1 MTTTAEPIVSRFADA
16 FWDEQHYGVDAI
28 SQRLVNATQTCE
40 EIKKLYEIRS
50 QMEGDYGDRLLK
62 LSQLIVGQDEDG
74 TLAESLSHI
83 PSALETTARAHMDL
97 AQQLLHHL
105 QSPLDIFIKEQ
116 SELYTAKQRRIQE
129 TIKAK
134 SKSHERMIQAKGA
147 YVSECDKLKEIYR
160 YLEECIASADEQTQA
175 ETDRDSCL
183 KNINRMEQ
191 DYRQSI
197 DDYNDVIMNWVDE
210 WRATC
215 DIYQQLEEKRI
226 RFVRSS
232 LWAFANMMSS
242 VYIVDDQ
249 CCERIRTALELTDVD
264 KDIYSFV
271 ENHGT
276 GKALPGFIEFED
288 AMPHMP
294 PPPVHPVNA
303 AQRLDSD
310 NQQQQPDSIEIK
322 ALPTVPTMT
331 KHRTDVESPQQNIV
345 AAASL
350 TSSSQHSTA
359 QSPMDHQ
366 PVQQLDT
373 RSLDSQQPHQ
383 SEAMAFAAQ
392 AIENMIQ
399 DDVDKNQEIPV
410 TLSEHKL
417 APQELPAAQSSP
429 PSDQLHNMDESKPP
443 TAPQPATMQ
452 SLKDNTNRPSS
463 VTSRESNQARL
474 KPVPN
479 PIFSRNKDIDSAP
492 KPSTVPP
499 ALDTKQQPTSD
510 DSDNDRQ
517 LAELI
522 STAVLAAAGTH
533 SETKGDDDN
542 GKTKD
547 DISKTDINHNISD
560 NDKKKKENDSILISD
575 DESEDSYKYPVR
587 PPPKDEKWVISSIR
601 RPQMVPVRSTNARVY
616 DGTATPRGSM
626 IRASATDVNT
636 EQQQQQ
642 NISTPSLT
650 AVATTTADA
659 TAAADDQHSP
669 QQQEPSPEANV
680 SGKMNRPHPP
690 LKIEIPNKNSIK
702 AAAQEAI
709 AAGRAHTQHH
719 AHTPQQSQKQPQ
731 QQPQQYLQNDTIGIR
746 PPPWQQEG
754 SSAGQQQQQP
764 TYRQYGSPNYN
775 QRFSQQPPQQSQQPQ
790 QQTGGGLHRYGS
802 VSGPRVAPGAITSVD
817 NGYGVKHYNKNGK
830 DFGKFMK
837 GVLKSG
843 ENRPLSSDVSG
854 GMGKPT
860 PTSAVDL
867 NTPPPSTKKEKAGRF
882 SLGIFGNKK
891 DKDKRHQ
898 KENRDSILQ
907 GQSHQQTPPANVL
920 ISGPPGGGPLTTNRY
935 HGNNNTGNGAIV
947 SSPSLPSGTNPS
959 ATQPATDSNSIP
971 SATSYPPQKQY
982 HHRQQPNNLSASTP
996 QTQSQQQQSSSQ
1008 QQQQQKQQQQ
1018 QQQQPLAQSNVS
1030 LDKNHLSD
1038 GTPIMHYARAVWSF
1052 TASIP
1057 MEMSFSAGDR
1067 VAVVKKQADGWW
1079 DAELQG
1085 PKKTRGL
1092 VPGNYM
1098 EIE

>member
-1 MTTTAEPIVSRFADA
+1 MATTVEPIGSRFADA
-16 FWDEQHYGVDAI
+16 FWDEQHNGVDAI

-129 TIKAK
+129 TVKAK
-134 SKSHERMIQAKGA
+134 GKSHERMIQAKSA

-160 YLEECIASADEQTQA
+160 YLEECIASADEQAQA
-175 ETDRDSCL
+175 GADRESCL
-183 KNINRMEQ
+183 KNVNAMEQ

-197 DDYNDVIMNWVDE
+197 DDYNDVIMNWIDE

-294 PPPVHPVNA
+294 PPPVHPINA
-303 AQRLDSD
+303 AQRPDSD

-322 ALPTVPTMT
+322 ALPTVPAIT
-331 KHRTDVESPQQNIV
+331 KHNTDEESPQQNIV
-345 AAASL
+345 PAPSV
-350 TSSSQHSTA
+350 TSTSQHSTA
-359 QSPMDHQ
+359 QSPTDHQ
-366 PVQQLDT
+366 LVQQLDT
-373 RSLDSQQPHQ
+373 RSLNSQHPRQ

-429 PSDQLHNMDESKPP
+429 PSEQLHNVDESKPP
-443 TAPQPATMQ
+443 AAPQPATMQ
-452 SLKDNTNRPSS
+452 SLKDDTNRPSS

-479 PIFSRNKDIDSAP
+479 PAFSRNKDINSTP
-492 KPSTVPP
+492 EPSTVPA
-499 ALDTKQQPTSD
+499 ALDTKKQPTSD

-522 STAVLAAAGTH
+522 STAVLVAAGTH
-533 SETKGDDDN
+533 SETKEDD
-542 GKTKD
+542 G
-547 DISKTDINHNISD
+547 
-560 NDKKKKENDSILISD
+560 NDKKRTDTNKKDIDQNIHDNDNKKKGSDSILISD

-616 DGTATPRGSM
+616 DGTATPRGSI
-626 IRASATDVNT
+626 IRASVMDVNT
-636 EQQQQQ
+636 EQRQQQQQQQQ
-642 NISTPSLT
+642 NTSTPSLT
-650 AVATTTADA
+650 AGATTAPDATTT
-659 TAAADDQHSP
+659 ADDQHSP

-690 LKIEIPNKNSIK
+690 LKIDIPNKNSIK

-709 AAGRAHTQHH
+709 AAGRANTQHH
-719 AHTPQQSQKQPQ
+719 SHTPQQSQQQPQ
-731 QQPQQYLQNDTIGIR
+731 QQPQQHMPNDTIGIR

-754 SSAGQQQQQP
+754 LSTGQQQQQQQP
-764 TYRQYGSPNYN
+764 TYKQYGSPNYN
-775 QRFSQQPPQQSQQPQ
+775 QRFSQQPSQQNQQPQQSQ

-802 VSGPRVAPGAITSVD
+802 VSGPRVAPDAITSGVD
-817 NGYGVKHYNKNGK
+817 NGYGGRHNNKNGK

-843 ENRPLSSDVSG
+843 EHRPLSSDVSG
-854 GMGKPT
+854 GMGKPI
-860 PTSAVDL
+860 PTSAMEL
-867 NTPPPSTKKEKAGRF
+867 NTPPPSTKKEKGGRF

-907 GQSHQQTPPANVL
+907 GQPHQQTPPANVL
-920 ISGPPGGGPLTTNRY
+920 ISGPPGGGPITTSRY
-935 HGNNNTGNGAIV
+935 HGNHNKGNGDIV
-947 SSPSLPSGTNPS
+947 SSPSLPSGANP
-959 ATQPATDSNSIP
+959 ATQPALDSNSIP

-982 HHRQQPNNLSASTP
+982 HHRQQANSLSASTL
-996 QTQSQQQQSSSQ
+996 QTQSQQQQPSS
-1008 QQQQQKQQQQ
+1008 QQ
-1018 QQQQPLAQSNVS
+1018 QQQQPLAQSNAS

-1038 GTPIMHYARAVWSF
+1038 GTPVMHYARAVWSF

-1098 EIE
+1098 